1 MEDKRVLRKTNESA
15 EQMRQPA
22 KKSLT
27 DLAHEWMAILFA
39 PLARVLQRLHVTPN
53 MITVLGAALGVGGGV
68 ALALGNWPVAVG
80 LLVVSGF
87 LDGVDGLLARYSQ
100 QASLFGA
107 FLDSVLDRWS
117 DSSIFIGL
125 LIWYSRAGMQTQVAL
140 AGISLASSVL
150 VSYTRARAEG
160 VGAQCKRGLF
170 TRLERFAA
178 VLAGLVLNQMG
189 IALWVIAVLSTFTAL
204 QRIYFTSKYIGENL
218 D

>member
-1 MEDKRVLRKTNESA
+1 MYREANESA
-15 EQMRQPA
+15 EQMPRPV

-39 PLARVLQRLHVTPN
+39 PLARLLQRWHVTPN
-53 MITVLGAALGVGGGV
+53 MITVLGSALGLGGGI
-68 ALALGNWPVAVG
+68 ALALGKWSVAVG

-100 QASLFGA
+100 QTSRFGA

-125 LIWYSRAGMQTQVAL
+125 LIWYSREGMQTQVAL

-170 TRLERFAA
+170 TRLERFA
-178 VLAGLVLNQMG
+178 VVIAGLVLNQMSIG
-189 IALWVIAVLSTFTAL
+189 LWVISVLSTWTAL
-204 QRIYFTSKYIGENL
+204 QRIYFTWKYIRENPE
-218 D
+218 